1 MEHLFGLVKFIGF
14 QKIDIKN
21 QYIKFYKI
29 SMETPQIMSTD
40 FDLCLNKFILTIK
53 DEFIERFNDFMK
65 NNKDNINNNKEIEM
79 VEKKPDDII
88 LKKGPGRPK
97 KIIESETERLLTD
110 EIEIQP
116 KKKRGRPRKIKEDIN
131 TSVIDTDDDVVTN
144 NIPLKKKGRP
154 ALKDQHNII
163 EVNTDKE
170 PVCDIQEI
178 DVIRIDINGEI
189 YLRDTHNNLYNMSD
203 QESVGKY
210 DETNNAII
218 V

>member
-116 KKKRGRPRKIKEDIN
+116 KKKRGRP
-131 TSVIDTDDDVVTN
+131 
-144 NIPLKKKGRP
+144 
-154 ALKDQHNII
+154 KD
-163 EVNTDKE
+163 
-170 PVCDIQEI
+170 
-178 DVIRIDINGEI
+178 
-189 YLRDTHNNLYNMSD
+189 
-203 QESVGKY
+203 
-210 DETNNAII
+210 
-218 V
+218 

>member
-116 KKKRGRPRKIKEDIN
+116 KKKRGRP
-131 TSVIDTDDDVVTN
+131 
-144 NIPLKKKGRP
+144 
-154 ALKDQHNII
+154 
-163 EVNTDKE
+163 
-170 PVCDIQEI
+170 
-178 DVIRIDINGEI
+178 NG
-189 YLRDTHNNLYNMSD
+189 LS
-203 QESVGKY
+203 
-210 DETNNAII
+210 
-218 V
+218 